1 VYYPYTNILEMRKP
15 NLTKIND
22 TLYEIVH
29 ALKSDKLKAE
39 LDSDG
44 IELLKKC
51 FNAEHIFKNT
61 QTNEYIFVNKIEEL
75 ETIND

>member
-1 VYYPYTNILEMRKP
+1 MRKP

-22 TLYEIVH
+22 TLYEVVH
-29 ALKSDKLKAE
+29 VLKAEKLKKE

-44 IELLKKC
+44 IELLKTC
-51 FNAEHIFKNT
+51 YNAEHIFKNT